1 MYDSLEEID
10 EEVKKCEKCKL
21 CRNRTNTVFGT
32 GNPNARVMFIGE
44 GPRCRRGRTW
54 DSFCRKSREIDE

>member
-44 GPRCRRGRTW
+44 GPRCRRGCTRH
-54 DSFCRKSREIDE
+54 SFCTEKLVSS